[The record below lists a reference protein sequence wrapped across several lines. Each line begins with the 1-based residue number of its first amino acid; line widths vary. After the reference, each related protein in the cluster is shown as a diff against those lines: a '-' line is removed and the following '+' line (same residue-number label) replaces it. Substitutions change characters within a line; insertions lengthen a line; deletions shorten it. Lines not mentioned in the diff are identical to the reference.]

1 MTSVLFFLLLI
12 SPATRARYSG
22 RAIETK
28 TGVIPMDGVSPVPT
42 EAPGSDGIAK
52 ELRKRDNPQSV
63 CGLIDGDPR
72 KF

>member
-1 MTSVLFFLLLI
+1 
-12 SPATRARYSG
+12 
-22 RAIETK
+22 
-28 TGVIPMDGVSPVPT
+28 MDGVSPVPT

-72 KF
+72 KFWASIKFFTW